1 MIYYDFYVIKPKFQY
16 KIILDQYFKIVIRA
30 YFKYNFEKYA
40 KEKHI
45 YWWHVLCISSK
56 DNLRLI
62 DIFGADAPKCILKYG
77 LKLKLFHRFKDFF
90 KKNQLFSSTF
100 VS

>member
-1 MIYYDFYVIKPKFQY
+1 MQRKNFY
-16 KIILDQYFKIVIRA
+16 
-30 YFKYNFEKYA
+30 
-40 KEKHI
+40 I
-45 YWWHVLCISSK
+45 YWWHVLCINSK

-62 DIFGADAPKCILKYG
+62 DIFGADIVYAPKCILKYG

-90 KKNQLFSSTF
+90 LKNQLFSSTF